1 MAGTTSLGLPTY
13 AVGDNV
19 TPLAT
24 ILTAISTSADT
35 AMVALGTAV
44 HARYRCTTS
53 AAFTAGVWSKMYLDV
68 AADSSTSPP
77 YTLNA
82 GARTVTVTTA
92 GVYRIEGVTSMTA
105 ATFAAR
111 IVADTTNVLVQST
124 IGVTPSFTTSVAVT
138 RRLTAGAV
146 LQLEVYPT
154 AGMSSAVDAAASP
167 CYLAITRV
175 GA

>member
-13 AVGDNV
+13 AVGDPV

-24 ILTAISTSADT
+24 LVTAISTTANT

-44 HARYRCTTS
+44 HARFKSNTS
-53 AAFTAGVWSKMYLDV
+53 AAFTAGVWSKMYLDA
-68 AADSSTSPP
+68 AADSSVSPP

-82 GARTVTVTTA
+82 GTRTVTITA
-92 GVYRIEGVTSMTA
+92 DGVYRLEGVASMTA

-124 IGVTPSFTTSVAVT
+124 IGVTPSFTTSVATT
-138 RRLTAGAV
+138 RRLTSGAV

-154 AGMSSAVDAAASP
+154 AGMSSQVDAAATP
-167 CYLAITRV
+167 CYLTITRV